1 MDTHPKIRPV
11 YIHRE
16 ILAFALL
23 AHGDPPAR
31 VGACTGV
38 DSKPAKKTLETGMR
52 YGRSGKP
59 ACWHVMG
66 AQRN

>member
-1 MDTHPKIRPV
+1 MENAPKIRSAVFP
-11 YIHRE
+11 RE
-16 ILAFALL
+16 CSFFALL

-38 DSKPAKKTLETGMR
+38 DSKPAKKILETGMR

-59 ACWHVMG
+59 ACLRV
-66 AQRN
+66 N

>member
-38 DSKPAKKTLETGMR
+38 DSKPAKKILETGMR
-52 YGRSGKP
+52 YGR
-59 ACWHVMG
+59 
-66 AQRN
+66 